1 MNIEKIINWF
11 KAAKPNPT
19 SKDVMVQFGCHFEEI
34 KEMCLAMNLHCDDVA
49 LQELRFK
56 SDCAP
61 YLKSVESIDENQ
73 AVEILDALCDQIVT
87 AIGVGYMMGFDMVG
101 ALQEVNLS
109 NWSKFDENGNPI
121 FNENGKIAKGENY
134 FKPDLMKFVRSN
146 DAPATK

>member
-1 MNIEKIINWF
+1 MDIEKIINWF

-87 AIGVGYMMGFDMVG
+87 AIGVGYMMGFDMAG
-101 ALQEVNLS
+101 ALDEVNKS
-109 NWSKFDENGNPI
+109 NWSKFKDGVPV
-121 FNENGKIAKGENY
+121 FDENGKIAKADGY
-134 FKPDLMKFVRSN
+134 FKPDLAKFLKAGR
-146 DAPATK
+146 K